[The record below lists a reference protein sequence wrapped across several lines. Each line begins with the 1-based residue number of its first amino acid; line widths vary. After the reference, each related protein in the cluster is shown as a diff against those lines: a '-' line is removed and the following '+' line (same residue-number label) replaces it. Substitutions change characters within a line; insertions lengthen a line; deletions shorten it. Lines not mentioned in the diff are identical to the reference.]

1 MTGPFPAPDLRA
13 LVTGASS
20 GIGAAFARALRAR
33 GEKLILVARRADRL
47 RSLSQELGGE
57 EMAAVLPFDLGV
69 AGCGGRL
76 EAAVRQRGLAVDLLV
91 NNAGFGDT
99 GHFSRE
105 DPARLAGMVDLNAR
119 AVVELS
125 RAFLPGMLAR
135 KRGRIINVAST
146 AAFQPCPFF
155 AVYAAS
161 KAFVLAFTEALHEE
175 LAGTGVTVQ
184 VLCPG
189 LTTTEFQEV
198 AHTEGVALNKTP
210 AMKPEDVVAWSLAGL
225 DRGRLRVIAGWQNR
239 LMVAAQRFAPQ
250 ALVRKVAG
258 GLFRPPDT
266 RE

>member
-1 MTGPFPAPDLRA
+1 MTSSTSTPDLRA

-47 RSLSQELGGE
+47 RNLSQELGGE
-57 EMAAVLPFDLGV
+57 EMATVLPFDLSQ
-69 AGCGGRL
+69 AGCGAGL
-76 EAAVRQRGLAVDLLV
+76 EAAVRGRGLTVDLLI

-99 GHFSRE
+99 GHFARE
-105 DPARLAGMVDLNAR
+105 DPARLSGMVDLNAR

-125 RAFLPGMLAR
+125 RAFLPGMIER
-135 KRGRIINVAST
+135 KRGRIVNVAST
-146 AAFQPCPFF
+146 AAFQPCPFLS
-155 AVYAAS
+155 VYAAS

-175 LAGTGVTVQ
+175 LAGTGVKVQ
-184 VLCPG
+184 ALCPG
-189 LTTTEFQEV
+189 LTATEFQEV
-198 AHTEGVALNKTP
+198 AHTDHVPFNKTP

-239 LMVAAQRFAPQ
+239 LTVAAQRFAPQ

-258 GLFRPPDT
+258 SLFRPPESRD
-266 RE
+266 